1 MGQSFKLKGSLFT
14 LSVLQLMTGDLVAFD
29 ADLKA
34 KIQLAPKFF
43 NCTPMVIDVQAL
55 KIDRLDF
62 KQLKDVLQQNNVIA
76 VGIKGAP
83 TLWLDEI
90 REANLAVMNDHAKAD
105 KKPGGNAA
113 PEGGAKIISEPVRS
127 GQRIYAE
134 GGDLI
139 IIGTVSSGAEILADG
154 NIHVYGSLRGR
165 ALAGV
170 NGNKNAR
177 IFCQQ
182 LAAELVS
189 IAGHFQLFE
198 HITEL
203 THSLTEIYL
212 KKDELI
218 IATL

>member
-43 NCTPMVIDVQAL
+43 NCTPMVIDVQAI

-139 IIGTVSSGAEILADG
+139 IIGTVSSGAEIFMCMEAYVAARWRASMAIKMPEFSASNWRRNWSPLPVIFNCL
-154 NIHVYGSLRGR
+154 NILPS
-165 ALAGV
+165 
-170 NGNKNAR
+170 
-177 IFCQQ
+177 
-182 LAAELVS
+182 
-189 IAGHFQLFE
+189 
-198 HITEL
+198 
-203 THSLTEIYL
+203 SLT
-212 KKDELI
+212 
-218 IATL
+218 A

>member
-14 LSVLQLMTGDLVAFD
+14 LSVLQLMTADLEAFD

-55 KIDRLDF
+55 KVDRLDF
-62 KQLKDVLQQNNVIA
+62 QKLKSVLQNNQVIA

-83 TLWLDEI
+83 TTWLNEI
-90 REANLAVMNDHAKAD
+90 REAHLAVMNEPVKSD
-105 KKPGGNAA
+105 KKAGGNAST
-113 PEGGAKIISEPVRS
+113 EGGSKIISEPVRS

-154 NIHVYGSLRGR
+154 NIHV
-165 ALAGV
+165 
-170 NGNKNAR
+170 
-177 IFCQQ
+177 
-182 LAAELVS
+182 
-189 IAGHFQLFE
+189 
-198 HITEL
+198 
-203 THSLTEIYL
+203 
-212 KKDELI
+212 
-218 IATL
+218 